1 MVKQVGMVNL
11 RLDLDAQMRDLSA
24 RLGQFRSEAPR
35 AMANAMNKTARRIR
49 RKITQDAKG
58 RYVLRDKT
66 RLNATQVKLSNA
78 RPSQLTASMFAKGEM
93 QELLDFMVSERPVG
107 VNQTRYFASVLKSS
121 ALKAFDKDP
130 RPFLATFKNKKSEHT
145 AIVVRKSKSRFPLEK
160 LLSPAV
166 PHMLNNPQ
174 IAQEAREM
182 MADLLPQTISQEIER
197 ILIRHGRKA

>member
-1 MVKQVGMVNL
+1 MVKQVGMVDL

-130 RPFLATFKNKKSEHT
+130 RPFLATFQSGHT
-145 AIVVRKSKSRFPLEK
+145 AIVVRKGKKRFPLEK

-166 PHMLNNPQ
+166 PHMLNNPR